1 MADWQIGLLLVGSP
15 PPPIK
20 CTQGSRFLPGNRE
33 TTTTAPK
40 RFIALL
46 VSLLVLGGGGGLL
59 YAWTLGFSAFTSY
72 SYALNKAGPLPRAA
86 PDISFIDQFGNE
98 RRLVSL
104 RGRHVLLHVFYGSC
118 LTICPIVIEELR
130 ELYSDLSAAQQS
142 KLAILS
148 ISVDSLRDTTERLH
162 DLWREEGAFTGWIM
176 AQPADGSIDPVAREF
191 GIWVFAK
198 SDGTINHSADLF
210 LIDPAGRIVRVFSP
224 QSNNDRIRRDL
235 EKYL

>member
-1 MADWQIGLLLVGSP
+1 MLSDRRSAISLARRG
-15 PPPIK
+15 
-20 CTQGSRFLPGNRE
+20 
-33 TTTTAPK
+33 
-40 RFIALL
+40 IATLIC
-46 VSLLVLGGGGGLL
+46 LLVLGGGGGLV

-86 PDISFIDQFGNE
+86 PDISFVDQFGNA
-98 RRLVSL
+98 RQLASL

-130 ELYSDLSAAQQS
+130 EVYSGLSAAQRS

-148 ISVDSLRDTTERLH
+148 ISVNSVRDTIERPGVILARRRRIH
-162 DLWREEGAFTGWIM
+162 GLDRRATCGW
-176 AQPADGSIDPVAREF
+176 SIDQVARGF

-210 LIDPAGRIVRVFSP
+210 LIDPAGRIVRVISP
-224 QSNNDRIRRDL
+224 QSNNNDRIRRDL

>member
-1 MADWQIGLLLVGSP
+1 MPNDRQTAVSPAKRGIG
-15 PPPIK
+15 
-20 CTQGSRFLPGNRE
+20 
-33 TTTTAPK
+33 
-40 RFIALL
+40 ALIC
-46 VSLLVLGGGGGLL
+46 LLVLAGGGGLV

-86 PDISFIDQFGNE
+86 PDISFVDQFGNE
-98 RRLVSL
+98 RQLASL

-130 ELYSDLSAAQQS
+130 ELYSDFSAAQRS
-142 KLAILS
+142 KLVILS
-148 ISVDSLRDTTERLH
+148 ISVDSLRDTTERLL
-162 DLWREEGAFTGWIM
+162 DLWREEGAFEGWIM
-176 AQPADGSIDPVAREF
+176 AQPSAASIDRVTKEF

-210 LIDPAGRIVRVFSP
+210 LIDPDGRIVRVFTP
-224 QSNNDRIRRDL
+224 QSNNDRTRRDL